1 MRDIKFRTWDKRN
14 KSMCEVNY
22 INFFKCQYTN
32 VGYRRQFVGKTID
45 DNSLLDENMSGTC
58 ALMQYTGL
66 KDKNSVEI
74 YEGDIVKGFIPE
86 IANEPERIGI
96 VKWGSYSWIIDFEL
110 PKKFIF
116 SVGSIEPRKN
126 LLGLLKAYNLLSN
139 DIKKE
144 YKLVL
149 AGFKGWENEEI
160 MNILLKK

>member
-1 MRDIKFRTWDKRN
+1 MRDIKFRAWDKRN

-32 VGYRRQFVGKTID
+32 VGYRRQFAGKTID

-110 PKKFIF
+110 PKYAPGI
-116 SVGSIEPRKN
+116 GM
-126 LLGLLKAYNLLSN
+126 
-139 DIKKE
+139 
-144 YKLVL
+144 
-149 AGFKGWENEEI
+149 AGFCSFHNYEVIGNIYENLELVKEE
-160 MNILLKK
+160 